1 MPKAVRFNQY
11 GGIDVLQVVE
21 VERPTP
27 LQGEVLVRVK
37 AAGINPSEAG
47 MREGFLHSI
56 WPATFPSGEGTDFAG
71 IVAELGPD
79 VAHFAV
85 GDEVIG
91 YTAVFPQHRA
101 SHADYVV
108 VPAEHLTPRP
118 ATVPWE
124 AAGTLY
130 VAGATARAALRAVG
144 LRAGETLV
152 VANAAGGV
160 GSLVVQLAVAAG
172 ATVIGL
178 ASPAHHPWLKL
189 HGVIPVAYGDGV
201 AERIRAAAGAG
212 AGAGAGGPLDA
223 FIDTYGA
230 DYVELAL
237 AL

>member
-47 MREGFLHSI
+47 VREGFLHRI

-71 IVAELGPD
+71 IVAELGPS
-79 VAHFAV
+79 VSQFAV

-91 YTAVFPQHRA
+91 YTAVFPHHLA

-108 VPAEHLTPRP
+108 IPADNLTPRP
-118 ATVPWE
+118 ANVPWE

-130 VAGATARAALRAVG
+130 MAGATAIAAMRAVS
-144 LRAGETLV
+144 LKAGDTLV
-152 VANAAGGV
+152 VSNAAGGV

-172 ATVIGL
+172 AKVIGL
-178 ASPAHHPWLKL
+178 SSPAHHPWLNL
-189 HGVIPVAYGDGV
+189 RGPTPVPYGDGG
-201 AERIRAAAGAG
+201 AEGNRPSP
-212 AGAGAGGPLDA
+212 GGRDSTSTSYL
-223 FIDTYGA
+223 G
-230 DYVELAL
+230 
-237 AL
+237 